1 MRPLNNGTLFKGL
14 SRAMKGK
21 NMPKKILIVDDEPNI
36 IVPLEFLMEQNNYKV
51 KVAENGEQ
59 ALELIA
65 TYKPDLILLDIML
78 PGMDGYEVCQKIR
91 MNPKYKTIKIIF
103 LSAMART
110 IDIAKGMG
118 LDADDYITK
127 PFSNSYVVDRINELL
142 GNDE

>member
-1 MRPLNNGTLFKGL
+1 
-14 SRAMKGK
+14 
-21 NMPKKILIVDDEPNI
+21 MPKKILIVDDEPNI
-36 IVPLEFLMEQNNYKV
+36 IVPLEFLMEQNNYRV
-51 KVAENGEQ
+51 KVAENGEE

-65 TYKPDLILLDIML
+65 SWGPDLILLDIML
-78 PGMDGYEVCQKIR
+78 PGMDGYEICQKIR

-103 LSAMART
+103 LSAMARN

-127 PFSNSYVVDRINELL
+127 PFANSYVVDRINEFL

>member
-1 MRPLNNGTLFKGL
+1 
-14 SRAMKGK
+14 
-21 NMPKKILIVDDEPNI
+21 MPKKILIVDDEPNI

-51 KVAENGEQ
+51 KVAENGEE
-59 ALELIA
+59 ALELTA
-65 TYKPDLILLDIML
+65 TFEPDLILLDIML